1 MNNFNYQKF
10 CQDCLKGLPQ
20 RTISVIERR
29 FGFKTKERETLE
41 SIGKSHGITR
51 ERVRQIEAEGLNK
64 AKSIIKESQEILKHF
79 KEVLVSFGNIKKEE
93 ELLNILGEGKFQNQ
107 VYFILSNSNDFK
119 RSSEDDSF
127 YSFWFLDK
135 SSVEKAK
142 KAVSLAIQKLKKE
155 NQLLSA
161 EELLKVQ
168 SVNKEIFLSQIEMSK
183 EIRKN
188 SEGKY
193 GLKNW
198 IEISPKGVKDRAYLV
213 LKKKEKPLHFKEIAS
228 LIEEL
233 PFSGI
238 KKIHTAT
245 VHNELIKDS
254 RFVLVGRGLYALNE
268 WGYQPGVV
276 KDIIIGLLKD
286 SKAPLTKDEIL
297 EKVLNQRFVKEN
309 TVLLNLQ
316 NKSYFARDE
325 KGRYNIREA

>member
-29 FGFKTKERETLE
+29 FGLKTKKRETLE

-51 ERVRQIEAEGLNK
+51 ERVRQIESEGLSK
-64 AKSIIKESQEILKHF
+64 AKSIIKENQEILKHF
-79 KEVLVSFGNIKKEE
+79 KQVLASFGNVKKEE
-93 ELLNILGEGKFQNQ
+93 ELLNILGDGKYQNQ
-107 VYFILSNSNDFK
+107 VFFILANYQDFK
-119 RSSEDDSF
+119 RSPEVDSF
-127 YSFWFLDK
+127 HAFWFLDK
-135 SSVEKAK
+135 KSVEKAK
-142 KAVSLAIQKLKKE
+142 KTVNSIVQKLKKE
-155 NQLLSA
+155 NKLFSF
-161 EELLKVQ
+161 EELLKTQALDKNV
-168 SVNKEIFLSQIEMSK
+168 FLSYVEISK

-188 SEGKY
+188 PDGKY

-198 IEISPKGVKDRAYLV
+198 IEISPKGVKDKAYLV
-213 LKKKEKPLHFKEIAS
+213 LKEKEKPLHFKEIAS
-228 LIEEL
+228 LIEGL
-233 PFSGI
+233 PFSNA
-238 KKIHTAT
+238 KKAHTAT

-276 KDIIIGLLKD
+276 KDIIADLLKN
-286 SKAPLTKDEIL
+286 SKESLTKDQIL
-297 EKVLNQRFVKEN
+297 EKVLSQRFVKEN

-316 NKSYFARDE
+316 NRNYFARDE